1 MTPAEFSGKV
11 AVVAGGALGIGRAA
25 AWRMAQDGASVVI
38 CGDQED
44 QVELAVAELREEELE
59 VRGLRADVTSSV
71 DMGRL
76 VSFTTDA
83 YGGVDVLVNSA
94 GVQRYGTVVQTEEEV
109 WDEVLNVNLKGIY
122 LASKHAIPEMK
133 KRGEG
138 AIVNLSSVQAFASQK
153 GVAAYTASKGGV
165 NALTR
170 AMAVDHAQED
180 IRVNAV
186 CPASVDTPML
196 RWAADLFKGSKSVE
210 ETVEGWGRTHPLGR
224 VAKPEEVAEVIAFL
238 AGPRARFVTGSEY
251 KVDGGLLAALGVTLP
266 SPKRPLNHGRTRRR
280 RHGSPRDRA
289 FQEV

>member
-1 MTPAEFSGKV
+1 MTTAEFSRKV
-11 AVVAGGALGIGRAA
+11 VIVAGGALGIGRAA
-25 AWRMAQDGASVVI
+25 ARKLAQDGAAVVI
-38 CGDQED
+38 CGDREA
-44 QVELAVAELREEELE
+44 QVEQALDELRGEELE
-59 VRGLRADVTSSV
+59 VRGLRADVTSSS

-76 VSFTTDA
+76 VDFASDVC
-83 YGGVDVLVNSA
+83 GGVDVLVNSA
-94 GVQRYGTVVQTEEEV
+94 GVQRYGTVIQTEEEV

-122 LASKHAIPEMK
+122 LACKSAIPEMR
-133 KRGEG
+133 KRGGG

-170 AMAVDHAQED
+170 AMAVDHAQEN

-196 RWAADLFKGSKSVE
+196 RWAADLFKGSKSAE
-210 ETVEGWGRTHPLGR
+210 ETVEDWGRTHPLGR

-251 KVDGGLLAALGVTLP
+251 KVDGGLLAALGVALP
-266 SPKRPLNHGRTRRR
+266 
-280 RHGSPRDRA
+280 
-289 FQEV
+289 E